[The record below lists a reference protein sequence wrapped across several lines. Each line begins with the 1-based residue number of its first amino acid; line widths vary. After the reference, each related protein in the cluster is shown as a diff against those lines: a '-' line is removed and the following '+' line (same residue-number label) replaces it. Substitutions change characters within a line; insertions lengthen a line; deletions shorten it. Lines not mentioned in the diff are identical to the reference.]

1 MALQIHTGSP
11 WVQSRPVFVLVQ
23 QQAHN
28 DVPVTY
34 TIKTKVSWTAA
45 EDELSKVSHSGS
57 SCSYA
62 MIWKYWTLQTTEA
75 MVSLKHLQRKFQ
87 MLHAARQLYLVS
99 GKAALS
105 TVMLQYVTN
114 SAESSVATCLD
125 SICRS
130 SGA

>member
-11 WVQSRPVFVLVQ
+11 WIQSQPVFVLVQ

-34 TIKTKVSWTAA
+34 TLKTKVSWTAA
-45 EDELSKVSHSGS
+45 EDELSKVSHLGS

-62 MIWKYWTLQTTEA
+62 VIWKRWTLQTTEA
-75 MVSLKHLQRKFQ
+75 IVSLHTSSKK
-87 MLHAARQLYLVS
+87 VS
-99 GKAALS
+99 HTACSK
-105 TVMLQYVTN
+105 TVGQQTVVLEYFIN
-114 SAESSVATCLD
+114 SADLSVGTHLD

-130 SGA
+130 SGI